1 MRPRSY
7 RAFPV
12 RLLLLSLLL
21 IAGQWQ
27 MAWHSTEHLPT
38 ATSLAGGTPDNDS
51 TAVAPHCQHC
61 APVQIAV
68 PPATLVQ
75 HNPPAEPFWR
85 PLAQNR
91 GHTQAGL
98 RAYLS
103 RAPPLSA

>member
-1 MRPRSY
+1 MCPRSA

-27 MAWHSTEHLPT
+27 MAWHTTEHLPT
-38 ATSLAGGTPDNDS
+38 ATSQAGDIPDDGGTS
-51 TAVAPHCQHC
+51 AAPHCQHC

-75 HNPPAEPFWR
+75 HNPAAEPFWR
-85 PLAQNR
+85 PLAQDR

-103 RAPPLSA
+103 RAPPLST